1 VKVRLTVNP
10 SLSRSLGALAVLAAV
25 IGSNTALA
33 KDKIVIG
40 EQNWTGAVAIQY
52 ILGEVLQSRLDADVS
67 YLAGDVPVLLSAA
80 SKGDGSVDV
89 LTDIWMPNQSAA
101 WAKYVSGANPSLFP
115 NKQPY
120 TGEQGFYIPGYLQ
133 DKYGVKSVYD
143 LKKPEVAELFQP
155 PGGGKAQLLVG
166 PAGWESTYI
175 GEIKAKDYQFAD
187 KFESISTE
195 AAVTYSRLAAAYK
208 AGRGVVFYAYT
219 PDWIFSAF
227 DLRRLQEP
235 AFDGYAQDNKK
246 GDPLYKADG
255 CWKFISPTVDP
266 DWLNKSQ
273 ITCAY
278 PDAKVYVLS
287 SVALQK
293 RAPKIAAFLQN
304 VAIEPAQLNDLILK
318 IEKEKQPAEIAAKA
332 WVKANPAIIARWL
345 GEPQQTVSAN
355 Q

>member
-1 VKVRLTVNP
+1 MKTPLLRTLGTAALLA
-10 SLSRSLGALAVLAAV
+10 SLIAPAM
-25 IGSNTALA
+25 A

-40 EQNWTGAVAIQY
+40 EQNWTGAIAIQH
-52 ILGEVLQSRLDADVS
+52 ILGEVLETRLGADVS
-67 YLAGDVPVLLSAA
+67 YLAGDVPVLFSAA

-89 LTDIWMPNQSAA
+89 LTDIWLPNQSAA
-101 WAKYVSGANPSLFP
+101 WAKYVTGGTQSLVP

-120 TGEQGFYIPGYLQ
+120 VGEQGFYIPGYLQ
-133 DKYGVKSVYD
+133 DKYGIKSVYD
-143 LKKPEVAELFQP
+143 LKKPEVAKLFEP
-155 PGGGKAQLLVG
+155 LGGGKAQLLVG

-195 AAVTYSRLAAAYK
+195 ASVTYSKLAAAYK

-227 DLRRLQEP
+227 DLRRLEEP

-273 ITCAY
+273 ITCAF

-293 RAPKIAAFLQN
+293 RAPKIAEFLQN
-304 VAIEPAQLNDLILK
+304 VAIQPSQLNDLILK
-318 IEKEKQPAEIAAKA
+318 IEKEKQPADVAAKA
-332 WVKANPAIIARWL
+332 WVKANPAIVDQWL
-345 GEPQQTVSAN
+345 AGSAQTASAH
-355 Q
+355 

>member
-1 VKVRLTVNP
+1 MKT
-10 SLSRSLGALAVLAAV
+10 SLSRTFGTAALVASLIAPV
-25 IGSNTALA
+25 TAMA
-33 KDKIVIG
+33 KDRIVIG
-40 EQNWTGAVAIQY
+40 EQNWTGAIAIQH
-52 ILGEVLQSRLDADVS
+52 ILGEVLETRLGADVS
-67 YLAGDVPVLLSAA
+67 YLAGDVPVLFSAA

-89 LTDIWMPNQSAA
+89 LTDIWLPNQSAA
-101 WAKYVSGANPSLFP
+101 WAKYVTGGTRSLVP

-120 TGEQGFYIPGYLQ
+120 VGEQGFYIPGYVQ

-143 LKKPEVAELFQP
+143 LKKPEVAKLFEP
-155 PGGGKAQLLVG
+155 LGGGKAQLLVG

-195 AAVTYSRLAAAYK
+195 ASVTYSKLAAAYK
-208 AGRGVVFYAYT
+208 AERGVIFYAYT

-227 DLRRLQEP
+227 DLRRLEEP

-273 ITCAY
+273 ITCAF

-287 SVALQK
+287 SVALEK
-293 RAPKIAAFLQN
+293 RAPKIAEFLQN
-304 VAIEPAQLNDLILK
+304 VAIEPSQLNDLILK
-318 IEKEKQPAEIAAKA
+318 IEKEKQPADVAAKA
-332 WVKANPAIIARWL
+332 WVKANPAVIDQWL
-345 GEPQQTVSAN
+345 AGPAQKVSAN
-355 Q
+355 